1 MKVAIIGSRN
11 LKIENLEKYLPRKTD
26 EIVSGGASGIDAC
39 AARWAKEHSLTLTE
53 FLPQYEKYGRAAP
66 ILRNRQIAEYAD
78 CAIAFWDGRSR
89 GTKYTVQEFKKQGK
103 EVWVYLY
110 ASSNPLEYTLVKS
123 E

>member
-1 MKVAIIGSRN
+1 MKVAVIGSRN
-11 LKIENLEKYLPRKTD
+11 LKIESLGKYLPKETD

-39 AARWAKEHSLTLTE
+39 AARWAKEHGLALTE

-78 CAIAFWDGRSR
+78 CAVAFWDGTSR
-89 GTKYTVQEFKKQGK
+89 GTNYTVQEFKKRGK
-103 EVWVYLY
+103 MVWVYLC
-110 ASSNPLEYTLVKS
+110 ASSNTLVKI